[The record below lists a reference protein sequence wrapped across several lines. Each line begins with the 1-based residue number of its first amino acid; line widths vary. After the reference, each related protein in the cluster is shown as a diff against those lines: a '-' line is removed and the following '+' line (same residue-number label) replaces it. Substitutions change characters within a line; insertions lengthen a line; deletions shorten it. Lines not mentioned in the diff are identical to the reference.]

1 MNLGRD
7 VMAQLAGVPERA
19 DWKQCTPA
27 TPEAEAERTE
37 RFKEMFKKY
46 DCMQ

>member
-1 MNLGRD
+1 MNQGCK
-7 VMAQLAGVPERA
+7 VMAPLAGVPERA
-19 DWKQCTPA
+19 DRKQCTPG
-27 TPEAEAERTE
+27 TPEAETERTE